1 MKIKTKWKWL
11 WGVILLFAWSTVLLV
26 FLKSNGN
33 LSVNSILNYKPENTG
48 LAILSMLGLF
58 LLKSVDFLMHSGVLY
73 AADGIMFPLP
83 AAVMIN
89 LIGAA
94 IMITPTYFIGR
105 TLGEPVLAWIV
116 DRHPKIQMI
125 AKISEKGEFAL
136 SIVMRMIGLPLL
148 PVGLYLGAVK
158 CRFTNYLFG
167 SLIGLFPLLLTYT
180 IIGTSAGDVSSPVFW
195 YALGINVFI
204 CILTSIGT
212 AVAFRKKRNHSEDVK
227 K

>member
-94 IMITPTYFIGR
+94 IMLTPTYFIGR
-105 TLGEPVLAWIV
+105 TLGEPV
-116 DRHPKIQMI
+116 
-125 AKISEKGEFAL
+125 
-136 SIVMRMIGLPLL
+136 
-148 PVGLYLGAVK
+148 
-158 CRFTNYLFG
+158 
-167 SLIGLFPLLLTYT
+167 
-180 IIGTSAGDVSSPVFW
+180 
-195 YALGINVFI
+195 
-204 CILTSIGT
+204 
-212 AVAFRKKRNHSEDVK
+212 
-227 K
+227 

>member
-1 MKIKTKWKWL
+1 
-11 WGVILLFAWSTVLLV
+11 
-26 FLKSNGN
+26 
-33 LSVNSILNYKPENTG
+33 
-48 LAILSMLGLF
+48 
-58 LLKSVDFLMHSGVLY
+58 MHSGVLY

-148 PVGLYLGAVK
+148 PSDCIWVRSSAVLQ
-158 CRFTNYLFG
+158 TI
-167 SLIGLFPLLLTYT
+167 SLDR
-180 IIGTSAGDVSSPVFW
+180 S
-195 YALGINVFI
+195 
-204 CILTSIGT
+204 
-212 AVAFRKKRNHSEDVK
+212 
-227 K
+227 